1 MEVLN
6 FNQYLNE
13 GKSGGHNAAGVAIIY
28 QNKILL
34 VHPTGGT
41 WQRGICG
48 IPKGGMEPG
57 EEPMEAAIRE
67 LFEETS
73 IVVRPDQLE
82 QSPYVVDIASK
93 KHGNWQ
99 LIYFLCKIDDLGE
112 VELESE
118 RIPKNQLQLEEV
130 DWAKFVGPEEAYSLT
145 NSRQLII
152 LDRHLSLN
160 K

>member
-1 MEVLN
+1 MAVLS

-13 GKSGGHNAAGVAIIY
+13 GRAGGKNAAGVAIIY

-34 VHPTGGT
+34 VHPTGGS

-57 EEPMEAAIRE
+57 EDPMEAAIRE

-73 IVVRPDQLE
+73 IRVRPDQLE
-82 QSPYVVDIASK
+82 PSPYVVDILSK

-99 LIYFLCKIDDLGE
+99 LIYFLCKIEDLAE
-112 VELESE
+112 ISLESE
-118 RIPKNQLQLEEV
+118 RIPKDQLQLEEV
-130 DWAKFVGPEEAYSLT
+130 DWAKFVGPEEAYPLT
-145 NSRQLII
+145 SSRQLII